1 MATVFKGLF
10 PKQLLAFCSFVSLPA
25 PPPQRLT
32 HSYSKGVF
40 QNLEGTAKTVG

>member
-1 MATVFKGLF
+1 MALF
-10 PKQLLAFCSFVSLPA
+10 PKQLLAFFCWFVSLPA

-40 QNLEGTAKTVG
+40 QNLEGTAKTVGR